1 VGAVGWSIRRSTLDM
16 HCRFSFRR
24 IRQPTGGK
32 KKKMS
37 GRKIYGAWFVASA
50 LLILLVGGCNGVLYD
65 EKKKD
70 NGQVERLR
78 IDQGESWDSYNIT
91 PRYYSQNPKDLDN
104 FSIMLRNEQT
114 F

>member
-1 VGAVGWSIRRSTLDM
+1 MRQSTD
-16 HCRFSFRR
+16 
-24 IRQPTGGK
+24 GK

-37 GRKIYGAWFVASA
+37 GRKIYGAWFVALA
-50 LLILLVGGCNGVLYD
+50 LLILLVGGCNGVLY
-65 EKKKD
+65 EEQKD
-70 NGQVERLR
+70 GGQVERLR

-104 FSIMLRNEQT
+104 FSIMLRNEHT